1 MKSLGID
8 IGSSSVK
15 VSLLDI
21 ASGECAASSANPATE
36 MPIGSAAERLG
47 RAGPR
52 NVVALRLRRH
62 SNHCGAGLRD
72 ERRGVGGHHLPDAR
86 TGLSRQ
92 AGPSA
97 APLDHLVR
105 LARRGDRSRSAG
117 RHRAGVLSRAY
128 AQLTGQLHCVET
140 GVGQAQRTRR
150 IRADIQIHAPRR
162 LHRLPP
168 FGTHVHLR
176 QRPFGADTLG
186 LRRGAGGP
194 TSWPD
199 GTAFRRR

>member
-15 VSLLDI
+15 VSLLTSRRASARPRPPTPRPKCPSDRQSGWAEQDPEMWWHYVCEGIRTI
-21 ASGECAASSANPATE
+21 AAQGFAMSDVVSVGITYQMHGLVCLDKQAVRCA
-36 MPIGSAAERLG
+36 
-47 RAGPR
+47 
-52 NVVALRLRRH
+52 
-62 SNHCGAGLRD
+62 
-72 ERRGVGGHHLPDAR
+72 
-86 TGLSRQ
+86 
-92 AGPSA
+92 
-97 APLDHLVR
+97 LDHLVR

-150 IRADIQIHAPRR
+150 IRADIQIHAPGDYIAYR
-162 LHRLPP
+162 LSGRMSTPSAA
-168 FGTHVHLR
+168 FRSRYSGTSKR
-176 QRPFGADTLG
+176 S
-186 LRRGAGGP
+186 GGP